1 MQSLLQM
8 NTADRKAFP
17 QASRVVR
24 VSDGEWSSEEDELLR
39 QLCDVLMC
47 RARER
52 QPCALERLLEPLPRV
67 LHGNKHVY
75 LLFGPRVI
83 SVDAENQIQVDI
95 HGLVYESISRISRKG
110 NLVVNIGA
118 DDCS

>member
-1 MQSLLQM
+1 M

-24 VSDGEWSSEEDELLR
+24 VSDGEWISEEDELLK
-39 QLCDVLMC
+39 QLCDVLMR

-52 QPCALERLLEPLPRV
+52 QLERLLDPPPRV
-67 LHGNKHVY
+67 CSGSEHVY
-75 LLFGPRVI
+75 LLYGPRTI
-83 SVDAENQIQVDI
+83 FVDAENQLQADVR
-95 HGLVYESISRISRKG
+95 GLVFEPIARISRKG
-110 NLVVNIGA
+110 NIVLNVGA

>member
-1 MQSLLQM
+1 M
-8 NTADRKAFP
+8 NTADRNAFP

-39 QLCDVLMC
+39 QLCEVLTR

-52 QPCALERLLEPLPRV
+52 QPCALERLLDPPPRV
-67 LHGNKHVY
+67 RNGSEQHVY
-75 LLFGPRVI
+75 LLYGPRTI
-83 SVDAENQIQVDI
+83 WVDKENQLQADVR
-95 HGLVYESISRISRKG
+95 GLVFEPIERISRKG
-110 NLVVNIGA
+110 NIVLNIGA